1 MQRNMGQGKRSTGR
15 DMTKEMARSHVT
27 EQSGRHRGGAVK
39 TAPKLVPGPAPKRG
53 S

>member
-15 DMTKEMARSHVT
+15 DMTKEMTRSHVT
-27 EQSGRHRGGAVK
+27 EQTGRHRGGAVK
-39 TAPKLVPGPAPKRG
+39 IAPKLVLRPAPKRG

>member
-1 MQRNMGQGKRSTGR
+1 MGQGKRSTGR
-15 DMTKEMARSHVT
+15 DMTKEMTRSHVT

-39 TAPKLVPGPAPKRG
+39 IAPKLVPGPAPKRG